1 MLFGAISSNIH
12 NNITIVFVIME
23 DEGQK
28 DLKKSVSITKQ
39 LGKFK
44 MIWRGQKIKA
54 RLESDW

>member
-39 LGKFK
+39 LEKFK
-44 MIWRGQKIKA
+44 MIEGDKN
-54 RLESDW
+54 